1 MSATSIRRKSSLAAE
16 KRMRSH
22 MENDDDVKGKEQ
34 ASNGKTKKHKSG
46 EESDF
51 EDKGSSDHDE
61 EPNAEIISSPDLKV
75 TKKRKTANG
84 NGKSATGRNVL
95 QEIYQNSSR
104 KTEATSEPPLRRHRA
119 FYHRPLLLDDRQH
132 RSDLLT
138 WFDSVSTAR
147 SMPWRKAWIDPK
159 TYQNSN
165 QSELRSVLERRA
177 YEVWI
182 SEIMLQQTRVAVVT
196 DYWNKWMNR
205 WPTIQ
210 DLANAS
216 ADDVLSAWRGLGY
229 YSRATR
235 IHEAAKKVVNDS
247 KLQGLLP
254 NTAEELQAKVPGV
267 GRYTGGAISA
277 IVFGHA
283 EPMVDGNVLRVLAR
297 QTGLFTNVKTNKTAI
312 DALWAAADALV
323 KAVARDHTIK
333 DELAD
338 PASGNVN
345 VSDGP
350 GRWGQALMELGSTI
364 CTPKPDCANCPIT
377 TTCRAYAEGVSLAR
391 KAKLM
396 SVSSQP
402 EQSIGDI
409 EDLCT
414 VCEPYEEVASA
425 MDGESDVKEEGPSDP
440 VPPTKPKAR
449 QASLAAFAFTSKPR
463 NATKVQAS
471 LQPEVDAKASAKAIE
486 MIVDHCK
493 KFPVKV
499 IKKAVREEETIVCAI
514 RNKDGKYLI
523 NKRPEKGLL
532 AGMWEFPSDTLPD
545 TNDSTSKDR
554 KKRASDFLTK
564 VIKEENLSTKPVAH
578 GELGSVPWL
587 FSHLKLT
594 MHVYLFEVDQPA
606 SDLDRVQNRR
616 WASHEEVEAESMGTG
631 MRKCWSLVK
640 ERL

>member
-1 MSATSIRRKSSLAAE
+1 MSATSVRRKSSLAAE
-16 KRMRSH
+16 KRMRSQ
-22 MENDDDVKGKEQ
+22 MENVEELNGKVQ
-34 ASNGKTKKHKSG
+34 KSNGKAKKHKSG

-51 EDKGSSDHDE
+51 EDKGSSDRDE
-61 EPNAEIISSPDLKV
+61 EPDAEMILSPDSKR
-75 TKKRKTANG
+75 TKKRKNT
-84 NGKSATGRNVL
+84 
-95 QEIYQNSSR
+95 SR
-104 KTEATSEPPLRRHRA
+104 KAETTSEPPFRQHRT
-119 FYHRPLLLDDRQH
+119 FYHRPLLLDDRQY

-159 TYQNSN
+159 TFKNSDH
-165 QSELRSVLERRA
+165 SDLRSALERRS

-182 SEIMLQQTRVAVVT
+182 SEIMLQQTRVAVVI
-196 DYWNKWMNR
+196 DYWNKWMDR

-247 KLQGLLP
+247 QMLGLLP

-323 KAVARDHTIK
+323 KAVAKDHSIK
-333 DELAD
+333 SESSDSSTEGLA
-338 PASGNVN
+338 

-350 GRWGQALMELGSTI
+350 GRWGQALMELGSTV

-377 TTCRAYAEGVSLAR
+377 TTCRAYAEGVSLAK

-396 SVSSQP
+396 SISSQSDQP
-402 EQSIGDI
+402 VGDI
-409 EDLCT
+409 EDLCS
-414 VCEPYEEVASA
+414 VCEPYEEVTSVI
-425 MDGESDVKEEGPSDP
+425 DGESEAKEEGPSASA
-440 VPPTKPKAR
+440 PPTKPKAR

-463 NATKVQAS
+463 NASKAQTNQQPAGETTK
-471 LQPEVDAKASAKAIE
+471 PSAKAME

-514 RNKDGKYLI
+514 RNKDGNYLI

-532 AGMWEFPSDTLPD
+532 AGMWEFPSNTLPD

-554 KKRASDFLTK
+554 KKRAVDFLKT
-564 VIKEENLSTKPVAH
+564 ILSEGNLSEKPVAN

-594 MHVYLFEVDQPA
+594 MHVYLFEIDESTSA
-606 SDLDRVQNRR
+606 LNGARNAR
-616 WASHEEVEAESMGTG
+616 WASHDEVEAESMGTG